1 MAKKSNKPV
10 LQNKK
15 VSKKRLIKSPEEME
29 ERAIEYFNY
38 CNEENKLPNVAGLM
52 LFMGFTDRRMLSQYD
67 NEYPDY
73 REIISWI
80 RLYLENANVE
90 MLANKDYSTAGI
102 IFNLKCNHD
111 YNDKQQEENEK
122 VNNMASALSVAM
134 DIIKNQSMN
143 NESSNH

>member
-111 YNDKQQEENEK
+111 YNDKQQEESEK

-143 NESSNH
+143 NESNNH